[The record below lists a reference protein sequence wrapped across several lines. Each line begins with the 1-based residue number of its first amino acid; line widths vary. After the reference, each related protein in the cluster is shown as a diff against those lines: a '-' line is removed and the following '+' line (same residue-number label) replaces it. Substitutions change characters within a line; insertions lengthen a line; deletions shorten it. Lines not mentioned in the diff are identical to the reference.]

1 MWRRDDFEKMAD
13 QNFMSKKIGYGR
25 MPKSWEQF
33 GEQRDALLI
42 ANCDLENLHL
52 ERDDRLI
59 KTGFQLKRCLA
70 SINNGDTLVV
80 LRLDRLTHSFLK
92 LAQIFTTLKERGV
105 KIEVLDPPM
114 IFDASPMGV
123 IRFDMLKEYVNFL
136 GAVSADKA
144 LTNETQKYKRIFRRK
159 MGRDSSLSAVQIAEI
174 IEKRKSDSL
183 SITFLAAEYKV
194 SRNTIYKALNQTV

>member
-1 MWRRDDFEKMAD
+1 MTD
-13 QNFMSKKIGYGR
+13 QNHMNKKIGYGR
-25 MPKSWEQF
+25 MPESWEEF

-42 ANCDLENLHL
+42 ANCDLKNLYL

-59 KTGFQLKRCLA
+59 KTGKQLKRCLA

-92 LAQIFTTLKERGV
+92 LAQIFAMLRERDV

-114 IFDASPMGV
+114 IFDTSQMGA
-123 IRFDMLKEYVNFL
+123 IRFDMLKQYVNFL
-136 GAVSADKA
+136 GTVSIDKVKA
-144 LTNETQKYKRIFRRK
+144 KETQKYKRKFRRK

-174 IEKRKSDSL
+174 IEKRKSKSL
-183 SITFLAAEYKV
+183 TITFLATEYKV
-194 SRNTIYKALNQTV
+194 CRNTIYKALNQTA